1 MKLFNL
7 AIATPNTGNVIA
19 EYALCLSQ
27 MLLALQKHRV
37 KGYDINGAVVFSKQ
51 TSILPKSRQELVRD
65 AIAAKCS
72 HLLFIDSDQVFP
84 ASTAHRLAM
93 HGKPVVGCNIPTKM
107 LPSTPTARTKGTDW
121 YAGDVVYSNGK
132 RGIEQVWR
140 LGCGVMLIDLSIFT
154 TLPKPWFNMEY
165 RAEHDDFV
173 GEDWFFCEQLERA
186 GIPIFVDHELSLE
199 IGHKG
204 SYIFEHVDINVPQ
217 TTNLKV
223 AQSGR

>member
-1 MKLFNL
+1 MKIFNL
-7 AIATPNTGNVIA
+7 AIATPNIGLVVS

-37 KGYDINGAVVFSKQ
+37 RGYDATGAIVMSKQ

-93 HGKPVVGCNIPTKM
+93 HGKPVVGCNIATKC
-107 LPSTPTARTKGTDW
+107 LPSSPTARNRGADW
-121 YAGDVVYSNGK
+121 YAGDVVYSTGK
-132 RGIEQVWR
+132 SGVEQVWR
-140 LGCGVMLIDLSIFT
+140 LGCGVMLIDLSIFA

-165 RAEHDDFV
+165 RAEYDDFV
-173 GEDWFFCEQLERA
+173 GEDWYFCEVLERA
-186 GIPIFVDHELSLE
+186 GIPIFVDHELSRE
-199 IGHKG
+199 VGHKG
-204 SYIFEHVDINVPQ
+204 SYIFEHSDIPMPQ
-217 TTNLKV
+217 SAALKV
-223 AQSGR
+223 VQNER